1 MKRKGTTDDRRTTGG
16 TIRRFAPLVRRS
28 VGRTPLCQHE
38 TTGPGFITDEHVLP
52 GNPVLFH
59 DAPEDTFH
67 IRRRSGYLPVKQRSF
82 PPTGMCNG
90 HRI

>member
-1 MKRKGTTDDRRTTGG
+1 LHNKGVNSDP
-16 TIRRFAPLVRRS
+16 IKRRS
-28 VGRTPLCQHE
+28 FVVALYWSGYAKRCQHE